1 MAEIDTEVLDQVNW
15 LDVACCLFY
24 MYVHDMVEVFVRGV
38 SKFHVSESVMF
49 PWCY

>member
-24 MYVHDMVEVFVRGV
+24 MYVHNIMVEVFVRGV
-38 SKFHVSESVMF
+38 SFTSVMF